1 MSKVEDVLVELR
13 EWVDGYSCEDDMY
26 YIGHINNELE
36 ELDEGD
42 GSRGTHLRLAAF
54 CVEWLLARDSREVE
68 SRSITGEQY
77 DALNAS
83 HTKIMLELEELK
95 KKYLNLQGAL
105 AQHNSKPKAVSK
117 KKGKR

>member
-1 MSKVEDVLVELR
+1 MSKLDDVLVEVR
-13 EWVDGYSCEDDMY
+13 EWFESNSCEDDMY

-36 ELDEGD
+36 ELDEGE
-42 GSRGTHLRLAAF
+42 GSRGTHLRLAAYSI
-54 CVEWLLARDSREVE
+54 EWLMAKDARDEK

-83 HTKIMLELEELK
+83 HTKTILELEELK

-105 AQHNSKPKAVSK
+105 AQHNSKPQAVSK
-117 KKGKR
+117 KEKR